1 MYHLKLVGRQ
11 IFQRK
16 GYFVINTIGLA
27 VALTASVL
35 IYTFLVKEWQTNTYH
50 KNVDHIYRI
59 TVQTDGYAYW
69 GSEVCSSLG
78 EIAKAEL
85 PEVTDYTR
93 IITAREM
100 KIRWENDDHYQTG
113 ISCGFA
119 DRQLFS
125 MFTFPLVTGS
135 IQALEQP
142 GWVVISESIA
152 RRYFKEGNP
161 IGKLAYLENL
171 YTRGSVSTFRI
182 TGVMKDMP
190 PRSSI
195 QADVILDFTV
205 IEPSFRYNMGNAV
218 QTFIQLTDGA
228 NIQKVEE
235 QLLQIEYRESDYIRE
250 QKEILQLQP
259 LREMYLHSDHI
270 QDFDLSFTQGSGI
283 FNWILFGILLLILSL
298 AFCNYL
304 IIKLAL
310 AD

>member
-27 VALTASVL
+27 VALTASVF
-35 IYTFLVKEWQTNTYH
+35 IYTFLVKEWQTNTFH
-50 KNVDHIYRI
+50 ENVDHIYRI
-59 TVQTDGYAYW
+59 TVQTDGNTHW
-69 GSEVCSSLG
+69 GAEVCSSLG

-85 PEVTDYTR
+85 PEVADYTR

-113 ISCGFA
+113 ISCGYA

-135 IQALEQP
+135 IQAFEHP

-152 RRYFKEGNP
+152 RRHFKNTNP
-161 IGKLAYLENL
+161 IGKLVYLENL
-171 YTRGSVSTFRI
+171 YTSGSISTFRI
-182 TGVMKDMP
+182 AGVMKDMP

-195 QADVILDFTV
+195 QADVILDFSV
-205 IEPSFRYNMGNAV
+205 IEHSFRYNMGNAV

-228 NIQKVEE
+228 DVQKVEE

-250 QKEILQLQP
+250 QKELLQLQP
-259 LREMYLHSDHI
+259 LRKMYLHSDHI
-270 QDFDLSFTQGSGI
+270 QDFDLSFAQGSGT

-298 AFCNYL
+298 AFCNYSSSN
-304 IIKLAL
+304 
-310 AD
+310 

>member
-113 ISCGFA
+113 ISCGYA

-135 IQALEQP
+135 IQALEQR
-142 GWVVISESIA
+142 GCVVISESIA
-152 RRYFKEGNP
+152 RRYFKDENP
-161 IGKLAYLENL
+161 IGKPVHTWKCFDIPDY
-171 YTRGSVSTFRI
+171 RGHERYATPFIHSSRRDSGFFRDRTFVSVQHGKRCTD
-182 TGVMKDMP
+182 VY
-190 PRSSI
+190 SI
-195 QADVILDFTV
+195 N
-205 IEPSFRYNMGNAV
+205 RRG
-218 QTFIQLTDGA
+218 
-228 NIQKVEE
+228 
-235 QLLQIEYRESDYIRE
+235 EYP
-250 QKEILQLQP
+250 K
-259 LREMYLHSDHI
+259 
-270 QDFDLSFTQGSGI
+270 G
-283 FNWILFGILLLILSL
+283 
-298 AFCNYL
+298 
-304 IIKLAL
+304 
-310 AD
+310 

>member
-27 VALTASVL
+27 VALTASIL

-113 ISCGFA
+113 ISCGYA

-152 RRYFKEGNP
+152 RRYFKDENP
-161 IGKLAYLENL
+161 IGKLAY
-171 YTRGSVSTFRI
+171 
-182 TGVMKDMP
+182 
-190 PRSSI
+190 
-195 QADVILDFTV
+195 
-205 IEPSFRYNMGNAV
+205 
-218 QTFIQLTDGA
+218 
-228 NIQKVEE
+228 
-235 QLLQIEYRESDYIRE
+235 
-250 QKEILQLQP
+250 
-259 LREMYLHSDHI
+259 
-270 QDFDLSFTQGSGI
+270 
-283 FNWILFGILLLILSL
+283 
-298 AFCNYL
+298 
-304 IIKLAL
+304 
-310 AD
+310 